1 MPVEHAVQIGTDWL
15 LVRLVGAKTRKS
27 VPKEDQASELL
38 PKVGK
43 ALNKPGID
51 RSTVFG
57 EPGNP
62 KVYAYSACVD
72 QPGKIVRE
80 SVDGKKLLGQL
91 LGVNSRPC
99 LVESLHIDVRNAVE
113 TETLLKSHVQ
123 AFLAFM
129 CNSWRL

>member
-1 MPVEHAVQIGTDWL
+1 MSRSSALKRGKVGTVPVEHAVQIGTDWL

-27 VPKEDQASELL
+27 VPKKDQASELL

-62 KVYAYSACVD
+62 SVYAYSVCVD
-72 QPGKIVRE
+72 EPGKIVRE
-80 SVDGKKLLGQL
+80 SVDGTKTVGT
-91 LGVNSRPC
+91 
-99 LVESLHIDVRNAVE
+99 LVEGKFKV
-113 TETLLKSHVQ
+113 
-123 AFLAFM
+123 LA
-129 CNSWRL
+129 RGD